1 MTREEVLKVIDEKRN
16 GTIELVKIKDF
27 GIGIIKETTMSVELG
42 VEYKTL
48 VEAKEY
54 EAKEK
59 HSLPWGHWLE
69 GYENLII
76 EHKDAYYLRVA
87 NPKTIGS
94 RYMVDGVETD
104 PEAAEK
110 LIAPSKLKSSESVVF
125 NIKFENIK
133 QIN

>member
-16 GTIELVKIKDF
+16 GTIELVKTKDF
-27 GIGIIKETTMSVELG
+27 GKGIIKETTMAVELG
-42 VEYKTL
+42 VDYKTL

-54 EAKEK
+54 DSKER
-59 HSLPWGHWLE
+59 HPLPWGHWLE

-76 EHKDAYYLRVA
+76 EHKDTYYLRVA
-87 NPKTIGS
+87 NPKTVGS
-94 RYMVDGVETD
+94 RYVVEGVETD
-104 PEAAEK
+104 PETAEK
-110 LIAPSKLKSSESVVF
+110 LIAPSKLKSSESVIY

>member
-1 MTREEVLKVIDEKRN
+1 MVKEDVLNIINEKRN

-27 GIGIIKETTMSVELG
+27 GKGIIKETTMTVELG

-87 NPKTIGS
+87 NPSVTGS
-94 RYMVDGVETD
+94 KYVVNGVETD
-104 PEAAEK
+104 PETAEK
-110 LIAPSKLKSSESVVF
+110 LIAPSKLKSSESVIY

>member
-1 MTREEVLKVIDEKRN
+1 MLKEDVLNIINEKRN

-27 GIGIIKETTMSVELG
+27 GKGIIKETTMTVELG

-87 NPKTIGS
+87 NPKTVGS
-94 RYMVDGVETD
+94 RYVVNGVETD

-110 LIAPSKLKSSESVVF
+110 LIAPSKLKSSESVIY

>member
-1 MTREEVLKVIDEKRN
+1 MTEEEILNIINEKRN
-16 GTIELVKIKDF
+16 GTIELVKTKDF
-27 GIGIIKETTMSVELG
+27 GKGIIKETSMSVELG

-54 EAKEK
+54 EAKE
-59 HSLPWGHWLE
+59 HHHLPWGHWLE

-76 EHKDAYYLRVA
+76 EHKDSYYLRVSNA
-87 NPKTIGS
+87 KTTGS
-94 RYMVDGVETD
+94 RYMIDGVETD
-104 PEAAEK
+104 PETAEK

>member
-1 MTREEVLKVIDEKRN
+1 MVKEDVLKIIDSKRN

-27 GIGIIKETTMSVELG
+27 GKGIIKETTMTVELG
-42 VEYKTL
+42 VEYRTL
-48 VEAKEY
+48 LEAKEY
-54 EAKEK
+54 DSKER
-59 HSLPWGHWLE
+59 HPLPWGHWLE

-87 NPKTIGS
+87 NPKTVGS
-94 RYMVDGVETD
+94 KYLVEGVETD
-104 PEAAEK
+104 PETAEK
-110 LIAPSKLKSSESVVF
+110 LIAPSKLKSSESVIY

>member
-1 MTREEVLKVIDEKRN
+1 MTKEEILNIINEKRN

-27 GIGIIKETTMSVELG
+27 GKGIIKETSMTVELG

-54 EAKEK
+54 ESKET
-59 HSLPWGHWLE
+59 HHLPWGHWLE

-87 NPKTIGS
+87 NAKTAGS
-94 RYMVDGVETD
+94 KYLINDVETD
-104 PEAAEK
+104 SETAEK
-110 LIAPSKLKSSESVVF
+110 LITPSKLKSSDSKVF